1 MRRAVAMTIPVAL
14 LLAACGELQV
24 KPSGIEQSIAKVV
37 SGKTGVHATDIAC
50 PSGVAAKAGTKFDCH
65 FLGPRRAKY
74 VAHVQI
80 TAVKG
85 NAVDFYI
92 QTALSR

>member
-1 MRRAVAMTIPVAL
+1 MRRALMTMLPVSL
-14 LLAACGELQV
+14 LLAACGELRV
-24 KPSGIEQSIAKVV
+24 KPSGVEQSIADV
-37 SGKTGVHATDIAC
+37 SNKTGVHATDIVC

-80 TAVKG
+80 TAVKA

-92 QTALSR
+92 KTARSR